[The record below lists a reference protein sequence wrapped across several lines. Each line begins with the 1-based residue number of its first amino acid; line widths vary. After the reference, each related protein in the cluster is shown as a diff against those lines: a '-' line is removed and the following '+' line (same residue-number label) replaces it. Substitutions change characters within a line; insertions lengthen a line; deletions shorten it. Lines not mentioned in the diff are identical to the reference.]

1 MEPIDWLV
9 TGLLFAG
16 LGFHFACCLVPSL
29 RYFNARA
36 GAYAIG
42 VAAYALI
49 AAFPI
54 ADALLGLS
62 TFAFRA
68 YLVLA
73 IVLLTVIAFRPY
85 AFVRAS
91 GGSQPRVSGTATVTE
106 VAQTQ
111 PGSQAGDIP
120 GR

>member
-1 MEPIDWLV
+1 MELIDWLV
-9 TGLLFAG
+9 IGLLSAG
-16 LGFHFACCLVPSL
+16 LVFHVAYCLVPSL

-42 VAAYALI
+42 GAAYALI

-62 TFAFRA
+62 TVAFRA

-91 GGSQPRVSGTATVTE
+91 GGSRPRASGSESVTE

-111 PGSQAGDIP
+111 TGRQAGDIP